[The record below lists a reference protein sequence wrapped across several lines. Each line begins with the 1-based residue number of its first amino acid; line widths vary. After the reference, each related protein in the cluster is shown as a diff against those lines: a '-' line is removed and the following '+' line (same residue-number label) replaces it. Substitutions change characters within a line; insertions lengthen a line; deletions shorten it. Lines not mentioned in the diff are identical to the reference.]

1 MELSSVSAKLS
12 YRHVG
17 ENLYRRESSGVYYAL
32 IKKGGKQ
39 FRRSLKTKDLGL
51 ARRRLSELREEVS
64 SLVSHDAGALT
75 FKIVADRWMAS
86 FRHTIKESTAKR
98 CQACIEALA
107 PIFTGLSLRNITPTH
122 CERWVTQRGDSIA
135 TANPSENSNILV
147 GSLLK

>member
-1 MELSSVSAKLS
+1 MESSSVSAKLS

-17 ENLYRRESSGVYYAL
+17 ENLYRRESSDVYYAL

-51 ARRRLSELREEVS
+51 ARRRLSE
-64 SLVSHDAGALT
+64 LVSHDAGALT